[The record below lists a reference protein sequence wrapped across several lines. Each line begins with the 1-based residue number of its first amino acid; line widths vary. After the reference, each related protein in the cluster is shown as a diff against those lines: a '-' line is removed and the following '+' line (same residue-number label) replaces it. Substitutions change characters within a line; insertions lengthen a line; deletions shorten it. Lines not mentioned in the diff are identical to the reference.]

1 MFKGIIL
8 TLAICGALLSVT
20 PTIAAAPMADAAVMA
35 PLQQFADGM
44 NAGDMK
50 KAGAAYAVPAS
61 IIDEFAPHHWNS
73 FSDWLRDAGA
83 FFKANGVTDLHIA
96 LGKPTDT
103 QIGAHEAY
111 LVVPTVLTSKTHG
124 KATTERG
131 IFTFAL
137 VKNSDGWRI
146 AAWAWTTL

>member
-1 MFKGIIL
+1 MLKGIVRA
-8 TLAICGALLSVT
+8 LAICGALLAVT
-20 PTIAAAPMADAAVMA
+20 PTIAAAPMADATVLA

-44 NAGDMK
+44 NAGDFK
-50 KAGAAYAVPAS
+50 KAGAAYAASAS

-73 FSDWLRDAGA
+73 FGDWLRDAGA

-96 LGKPTDT
+96 LGKATDT

-124 KATTERG
+124 KPTTEKG

-137 VKNSDGWRI
+137 VKGAAGWSI
-146 AAWAWTTL
+146 AGWAWTTL